1 MSLNSTLNAGVSGLT
16 AQASAMAAISDNIAN
31 VNTVGYKGTD
41 TKFSTLVID
50 GGSSTDYVAG
60 GVEAKPQSLIDK
72 QGLLQSSASG
82 TDLAIDGSGFF
93 VVRPN
98 TGTQTG
104 FQFTRAGSFSPDAN
118 GYLKNDAGLYLQ
130 GWKLDGNGNV
140 IGGTTNDTLAPVR
153 LSDING
159 TAEPTD
165 KISIRANLSSQQTAL
180 DPTYL
185 PYTPGSMASGATPA
199 QFTRSFDVYDQQGT
213 SHRIMMSF
221 AKTGNNSWAAEVYTD
236 PSETSNGATPLV
248 SGTVSFNPDGSL
260 DVANSSPQLFQP
272 INMGTTAPG
281 ITWMNGAGAV
291 PIDLGLG
298 SQNGL
303 DGLTQFGSDTAMI
316 SSSVNGAMLG
326 NVQSVQVSNKGVV
339 SAVFDNGTIR
349 ALYELP
355 LATVQNPDGM
365 TRLNA
370 NAYQQSAV
378 SGTVSINKAGDTGG
392 TITANA
398 LEGSNVDLAEQFT
411 KMITTQRAYSA
422 SGKIITTADEMMQ
435 ELVQLKR

>member
-1 MSLNSTLNAGVSGLT
+1 MSLTSTLNAGVSGLT
-16 AQASAMAAISDNIAN
+16 AQSSAMSMISDNIAN

-41 TKFSTLVID
+41 AKFSTLVID
-50 GGSSTDYVAG
+50 GGVSSDYTAG
-60 GVEAKPQSLIDK
+60 GVEAKPQALIDK
-72 QGLLQSSASG
+72 QGLLQSSANG
-82 TDLAIDGSGFF
+82 TDLAIDGAGFF
-93 VVRPN
+93 VVRPD
-98 TGTQTG
+98 TGNQSG
-104 FQFTRAGSFSPDAN
+104 FVYTRAGSFNPDAN
-118 GYLKNDAGLYLQ
+118 GYLKNDGGLYLQ
-130 GWKLDGNGNV
+130 AWKLDANGNIV
-140 IGGTTNDTLAPVR
+140 GGTNDTLQPVR
-153 LSDING
+153 ISDING

-165 KISIRANLSSQQTAL
+165 KIAMRANLSSQQAVL
-180 DPTYL
+180 APTYL
-185 PYTPGSMASGATPA
+185 PYTAGSMASGATPA

-213 SHRIMMSF
+213 SHRVMMSF
-221 AKTGNNSWAAEVYTD
+221 AKTGNNTWAAEVYTD

-248 SGTVSFNPDGSL
+248 SGTVAFNPDGSL
-260 DVANSSPQLFQP
+260 DVAGSSPQLFQP
-272 INMGTTAPG
+272 INMGTTAPA

-291 PIDLGLG
+291 PLNLGLG

-303 DGLTQFGSDTAMI
+303 DGLTQFGSDTALI
-316 SSSVNGAMLG
+316 TSSVNGAMLG
-326 NVQSVQVSNKGVV
+326 NVQSVEVSSKGVV

-349 ALYELP
+349 SLYQLP

-365 TRLNA
+365 KRLNA
-370 NAYQQSAV
+370 NAYGLSAD
-378 SGTVSINKAGDTGG
+378 SGSVSINKAGISGG